1 MPPDCHDG
9 PTKPLWRSPGGQS
22 RTLDPHGTDFALEHQ
37 SLNKPFRFSLSCLV
51 IGLALVTSTAA
62 AAEILEAPFPIKA
75 QDAFIDVTVGHAAPY
90 IIDFDGDGL
99 RDLLVGE
106 FGRGSFPISRLPEDP
121 ELRKMGFA
129 NSKLRIY
136 RNIGT
141 NHAPKY
147 GKYEYLAAGSE
158 HASIPST

>member
-1 MPPDCHDG
+1 MARQRRCGG
-9 PTKPLWRSPGGQS
+9 PR
-22 RTLDPHGTDFALEHQ
+22 LDNRGLLTPSGTDFALEHHT
-37 SLNKPFRFSLSCLV
+37 LNKPYRFSLSCLA
-51 IGLALVTSTAA
+51 IGLAVIASTAA
-62 AAEILEAPFPIKA
+62 AAEVLEAPFRIKA
-75 QDAFIDVTVGHAAPY
+75 QDTVIDVTVGHAAPY

-99 RDLLVGE
+99 RDLLLGE

-147 GKYEYLAAGSE
+147 EKFEYLAAGGE

>member
-1 MPPDCHDG
+1 MS
-9 PTKPLWRSPGGQS
+9 KPRYFSQS
-22 RTLDPHGTDFALEHQ
+22 FLALGFALMASTAPAADVLET
-37 SLNKPFRFSLSCLV
+37 PFRL
-51 IGLALVTSTAA
+51 
-62 AAEILEAPFPIKA
+62 KA
-75 QDAFIDVTVGHAAPY
+75 QGKAIDVTVGHAAPY
-90 IIDFDGDGL
+90 IIDFDGDGV

>member
-1 MPPDCHDG
+1 M
-9 PTKPLWRSPGGQS
+9 
-22 RTLDPHGTDFALEHQ
+22 
-37 SLNKPFRFSLSCLV
+37 SLGYRVMNRQCRFSLSCLAV
-51 IGLALVTSTAA
+51 AFALVTSTAPA
-62 AAEILEAPFPIKA
+62 ADGLETPFRLKA
-75 QDAFIDVTVGHAAPY
+75 KGKPIDVTVGHAAPC
-90 IIDFDGDGL
+90 IIDFDGDGV

-136 RNIGT
+136 RNTGT
-141 NHAPKY
+141 NAAPKY
-147 GKYEYLAAGSE
+147 ETFEYLAAGGE

>member
-1 MPPDCHDG
+1 M
-9 PTKPLWRSPGGQS
+9 
-22 RTLDPHGTDFALEHQ
+22 
-37 SLNKPFRFSLSCLV
+37 NKPYRFSLSCLTV
-51 IGLALVTSTAA
+51 GFALIVSTAPA
-62 AAEILEAPFPIKA
+62 ADVLEMPFRLKA
-75 QDAFIDVTVGHAAPY
+75 QGKAIDVTVGHAAPY

-147 GKYEYLAAGSE
+147 EKFEYLAAGGE